1 MSSILVG
8 TMPYPTLMLSAE
20 IFSHPE
26 AASMSMAFAVSLGEM
41 HNIYQVCHLSCNPR
55 SCERCSS
62 CQVHTLWR
70 PRCHLLGGITSK
82 AGNIWLAE
90 KVQYRAFS
98 GIACRFFKNGCGVNN
113 ERIAGIGRC
122 PNAFGLGWAV
132 LLCFIGSCH
141 YENDVVF
148 VLQLIQHRGF
158 WRDCVFGGFQT

>member
-1 MSSILVG
+1 
-8 TMPYPTLMLSAE
+8 
-20 IFSHPE
+20 
-26 AASMSMAFAVSLGEM
+26 M

-113 ERIAGIGRC
+113 ERIDGIGRC
-122 PNAFGLGWAV
+122 SNAFGLGWAV

-148 VLQLIQHRGF
+148 VVAVDPASRLLARLCFRGIPDMIRDLDSILETRVTIHLIARIF
-158 WRDCVFGGFQT
+158 